1 MKCPFCQHENI
12 SGTRFCA
19 ECGFSMH
26 LKICPNPQCGKISD
40 VGVAVCEHCG
50 QAFPKLAAAPDTA
63 SVAPAASPA
72 PGNVPEKAAGA
83 TRDNPRTAAWP
94 LIMVAVVAGG
104 LPLLWANRASLPTP
118 KTWQVST
125 QDATKVEGA
134 APAPIGKM
142 KPPVVPE
149 LAPAPTSAPTQAPT
163 QVPSQGSADS
173 AVSSSA
179 APAQAPAAG
188 NGDQGSPKP
197 DPADN
202 GKKDPAASQQS
213 GDSTKEIAKKVARTP
228 TPKKQDARPCTEAT
242 AALGLCD
249 PKRPGQ

>member
-1 MKCPFCQHENI
+1 
-12 SGTRFCA
+12 
-19 ECGFSMH
+19 MH

-50 QAFPKLAAAPDTA
+50 QAFPKVPVAPETA
-63 SVAPAASPA
+63 TAAPAASLA
-72 PGNVPEKAAGA
+72 PGNVAGNVAGSAATEK
-83 TRDNPRTAAWP
+83 PRTAAWP

-118 KTWQVST
+118 KTWQVSS
-125 QDATKVEGA
+125 QDATKIEGA

-163 QVPSQGSADS
+163 QAPSQAPADS
-173 AVSSSA
+173 AVPSSP

-188 NGDQGSPKP
+188 NVDQGSPQH
-197 DPADN
+197 DPVDS

-213 GDSTKEIAKKVARTP
+213 GDSTKEIAKKVAKPP
-228 TPKKQDARPCTEAT
+228 TPKKQEARPCTEAT

>member
-1 MKCPFCQHENI
+1 
-12 SGTRFCA
+12 
-19 ECGFSMH
+19 MH

-40 VGVAVCEHCG
+40 VGVAVCEFCG
-50 QAFPKLAAAPDTA
+50 ETFPKVALAPETA
-63 SVAPAASPA
+63 TPAPAASPA
-72 PGNVPEKAAGA
+72 PGNVPENAAGSVA
-83 TRDNPRTAAWP
+83 SDKPRTAAWP

-149 LAPAPTSAPTQAPT
+149 LTPAPTLAPTQAPS
-163 QVPSQGSADS
+163 QVPADS
-173 AVSSSA
+173 TVPSSP

-188 NGDQGSPKP
+188 NVDQGSPKP
-197 DPADN
+197 NPA
-202 GKKDPAASQQS
+202 GSAKKDPAASQQTR
-213 GDSTKEIAKKVARTP
+213 DSTKVIAKKVAKPP
-228 TPKKQDARPCTEAT
+228 TPKKQEAPRPCTEAT

>member
-40 VGVAVCEHCG
+40 VAVAVCEHCG
-50 QAFPKLAAAPDTA
+50 QAFPKVDSAPDTA
-63 SVAPAASPA
+63 TVAPASSPI
-72 PGNVPEKAAGA
+72 PGNAAGSVA
-83 TRDNPRTAAWP
+83 GDKPRTSAWP

-149 LAPAPTSAPTQAPT
+149 LTPAPTSAPTQP
-163 QVPSQGSADS
+163 PPQGAADS
-173 AVSSSA
+173 AVSSA
-179 APAQAPAAG
+179 PAPAQAPATG
-188 NGDQGSPKP
+188 NVDQGSPKP
-197 DPADN
+197 VPAE
-202 GKKDPAASQQS
+202 S
-213 GDSTKEIAKKVARTP
+213 AKKVARTP
-228 TPKKQDARPCTEAT
+228 PPKKQETRPCTEAT

-249 PKRPGQ
+249 PKRSGQ

>member
-1 MKCPFCQHENI
+1 MKCPFCQHENV

-50 QAFPKLAAAPDTA
+50 ETFPKVTVAPEPAT
-63 SVAPAASPA
+63 VAPAASPVPA
-72 PGNVPEKAAGA
+72 NVPENAAGSA
-83 TRDNPRTAAWP
+83 ARDKPRTAAWP

-118 KTWQVST
+118 KTWQSST

-149 LAPAPTSAPTQAPT
+149 LTPAPASAPIQAP
-163 QVPSQGSADS
+163 SQAPADS
-173 AVSSSA
+173 AGSSSP

-188 NGDQGSPKP
+188 NVDQGSPKP
-197 DPADN
+197 DPA
-202 GKKDPAASQQS
+202 GSAKKDPAASQKT
-213 GDSTKEIAKKVARTP
+213 GGSTKEVAKKAAKPP
-228 TPKKQDARPCTEAT
+228 TPKKQEPPRPCTEAT